1 MTKYFRIEKITLKP
15 LTILARDHEDAIE
28 ILGHSFAKGFGHRP
42 DADFEVVEW
51 RPRIRSPRSPPIRW
65 IAMGHRGIAWPTDEV
80 GFWKMTDTDLPAP

>member
-1 MTKYFRIEKITLKP
+1 MTLYRIENITLKP
-15 LTILARDHEDAIE
+15 VILIARNHDDAVSMFDNG
-28 ILGHSFAKGFGHRP
+28 LVTGLGHRP

-65 IAMGHRGIAWPTDEV
+65 IAKGHRGIAWPADEV

>member
-15 LTILARDHEDAIE
+15 LIILARDHEDAIE

-51 RPRIRSPRSPPIRW
+51 RPRITSPRSPPIRW
-65 IAMGHRGIAWPTDEV
+65 IAKGHRGIAWPTDDGASWE
-80 GFWKMTDTDLPAP
+80 MIATDFQAP